1 MYAAMRKRSLTLMV
15 QGSFVALIASINK
28 KIVTSQEGISFDET
42 CEAGD
47 IGIGK

>member
-1 MYAAMRKRSLTLMV
+1 MYAAMRKRSLTLIV

-28 KIVTSQEGISFDET
+28 KIVTLQEGISFDGT